1 MNAISATDTALLDH
15 ISQQQGR
22 ARHLLGLLKGMAAL
36 DMSRA
41 SPDAVTSMI
50 HVSKNLAEDLCLNL
64 DSTRLPDP
72 ASPRKLTELV
82 AEWEVAFARW
92 KIAMNEDQEGSFT
105 TPDCLKWEARR
116 MDLHQRISETEISD
130 LQDLRALIRFIW
142 TDGEVDQEDYPDVP
156 RWAVVKL
163 MTWASAPA

>member
-1 MNAISATDTALLDH
+1 MISATDTALLDH
-15 ISQQQGR
+15 ISQQQDR
-22 ARHLLGLLKGMAAL
+22 ACHLLGLLKGMAAL

-64 DSTRLPDP
+64 DNTRLPAP
-72 ASPRKLTELV
+72 ASPRKLADLA
-82 AEWEVAFARW
+82 AEWEAAFARW
-92 KIAMNEDQEGSFT
+92 KIALDEDQEGNLT

-116 MDLHQRISETEISD
+116 IDLHQRISETEISD

-156 RWAVVKL
+156 RWALVKL
-163 MTWASAPA
+163 MSWASTAA